1 MIRFTQGDLF
11 ASGCEALVNPVN
23 CVGVMGQGLALQFRH
38 RFPANYEAYRNACA
52 QREVWP
58 GRCFVFDAG
67 AGPARFVVNFPTKR
81 HWRDRSRIED
91 IAGGLD
97 DLAAILR
104 DRAIGSVAIPPL
116 GCGLGGLAWPA
127 VRSLLVDR
135 LASCEGVSIVVFEPG
150 GPEPRR
156 ACGGAKRGRDGGSP
170 PPPTEDDGM
179 RIYNRDEVCPFRF
192 TREAWGEFSNFAPL
206 AAPIAAGPWTFATSE
221 HLYQAAKFG
230 AAPAVQR
237 RIAGAPTARE
247 AAAIGR
253 GTAAGLDPRWN
264 KQRVNVMRWVL
275 RMKREANAAAI
286 GAALAATGERAIVEV
301 STRDPWWGARPEGD
315 RYRGANVLG
324 RLWMELRRQLRD
336 GDPAAR
342 SAAWA
347 GRIRVGRLADAP
359 PA

>member
-1 MIRFTQGDLF
+1 MIRFTRGDLF

-23 CVGVMGQGLALQFRH
+23 CVGAMGRGLALQFRH
-38 RFPANYEAYRNACA
+38 RFPANYGAYRDACA
-52 QREVWP
+52 RREVRP
-58 GRCFVFDAG
+58 GRCLVFDAG

-91 IAGGLD
+91 IAAGLD
-97 DLAAILR
+97 DLAGILR
-104 DRAIGSVAIPPL
+104 RRAIGSVAIPPL
-116 GCGLGGLAWPA
+116 GCGLGGLPWPE
-127 VRSLLVDR
+127 VRSLLVDC
-135 LASCEGVSIVVFEPG
+135 LAPCADVSIVIFEPG
-150 GPEPRR
+150 GPERR
-156 ACGGAKRGRDGGSP
+156 PACGGAKRGRAGGSP
-170 PPPTEDDGM
+170 PPVTEDDGM
-179 RIYNRDEVCPFRF
+179 RIYDRDEVCAFRF
-192 TREAWGEFSNFAPL
+192 TRAAWGEFSNFAPL
-206 AAPIAAGPWTFATSE
+206 AAPIAAGPWTFSTSE

-253 GTAAGLDPRWN
+253 GERAGLDPRWN
-264 KQRVNVMRWVL
+264 EQRVNVMRWVL

-286 GAALAATGERAIVEV
+286 DAALARSGERAIVEV
-301 STRDPWWGARPEGD
+301 STRDPWWGARPDGD

-324 RLWMELRRQLRD
+324 RLWMELRQQLRD

-347 GRIRVGRLADAP
+347 GRIRVGRLADASS
-359 PA
+359 A